1 MKLLLDTHVWV
12 WCAST
17 SSRLG
22 PRARRAIESTAN
34 EIWISPI
41 STWEVILLSD
51 RGRLSLDPD
60 PISWLRAAFA
70 AVPARE
76 TPLNHSIAIASRR
89 IDLPHDDPADRFLA
103 ATAKFLDLTLV
114 TADERLLGC
123 REIKT
128 LRA

>member
-12 WCAST
+12 WSVST
-17 SSRLG
+17 SSRLS
-22 PRARRAIESTAN
+22 PRTRRAIESTAN

-60 PISWLRAAFA
+60 ASSWLRAAFA

-76 TPLNHSIAIASRR
+76 APLNHAIAIASRR
-89 IDLPHDDPADRFLA
+89 IALSHDDPADRFLA
-103 ATAKFLDLTLV
+103 ATAQVLDLTLV
-114 TADERLLGC
+114 TADERLLAC
-123 REIKT
+123 RDMKT